1 MEAVREI
8 QKKYC
13 SRAMITAILVA
24 IALILAGQKGI
35 GKGLVLGTLFSVF
48 NFILMGETLP
58 MRIGKPKGVTYM
70 VTFGSIVIRYVL
82 MAVPLVMAIKMDGIN
97 IFAAI
102 LGIFMVQLIIL
113 ADHFYRFVKPSQG

>member
-1 MEAVREI
+1 
-8 QKKYC
+8 
-13 SRAMITAILVA
+13 MITAILVA

-58 MRIGKPKGVTYM
+58 MRIGKPKGATYM
-70 VTFGSIVIRYVL
+70 LTFGSVLIRYVL

-97 IFAAI
+97 IFSAI
-102 LGIFMVQLIIL
+102 AGIFMVQLIIL
-113 ADHFYRFVKPSQG
+113 VDHFYRFVKPSER